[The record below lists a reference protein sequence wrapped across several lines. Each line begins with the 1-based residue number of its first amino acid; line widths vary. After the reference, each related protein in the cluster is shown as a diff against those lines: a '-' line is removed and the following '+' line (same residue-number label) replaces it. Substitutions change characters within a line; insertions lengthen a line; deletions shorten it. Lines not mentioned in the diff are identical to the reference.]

1 MTYEEIINNA
11 QYIAA
16 MPDAVA
22 LLKRY
27 HEGIENVLNDLLF
40 NREGHEARTIQKAI
54 EDLQQLLNEEPK
66 P

>member
-27 HEGIENVLNDLLF
+27 
-40 NREGHEARTIQKAI
+40 REGLIDRASIAAKGVGSRNDEIIALI
-54 EDLQQLLNEEPK
+54 EQLLNEEPK